1 MTKQKLPRWAGAL
14 TVAALAI
21 TTAAC
26 DRISDFDTGPGEA
39 YCGQITLASGY
50 RTGFTPRVQLRMT
63 FDSSKVD
70 AGESPGMVTTFDAGM
85 DGDPQLLT
93 DAPLRPIPPLSHDAL
108 SQLEFG
114 DGREAN
120 LIYGLSPSSPE
131 AESVLAVVSLRTD
144 DAVEVRL
151 IRPGTDAEDDT
162 VPSGRKPLF
171 GLFVLRRRDGD
182 CGF

>member
-1 MTKQKLPRWAGAL
+1 MTMAQHPRWASAL
-14 TVAALAI
+14 LVVALA
-21 TTAAC
+21 TTATAC

-50 RTGFTPRVQLRMT
+50 RTGFTPRVQMRMT

-70 AGESPGMVTTFDAGM
+70 AGESPGSVTTFDAGM
-85 DGDPQLLT
+85 ETEPQLVT
-93 DAPLRPIPPLSHDAL
+93 DAPLRPIPPLSHDPL

-120 LIYGLSPSSPE
+120 LIYAVSPDSPE

-151 IRPGTDAEDDT
+151 IRPGAATVDDE
-162 VPSGRKPLF
+162 VPNGRRPLF
-171 GLFVLRRRDGD
+171 GLFVLRRQDGD

>member
-1 MTKQKLPRWAGAL
+1 MSMVPTPRYVGL
-14 TVAALAI
+14 LVVVAAV
-21 TTAAC
+21 TTATGC
-26 DRISDFDTGPGEA
+26 DRINDFDTGPGEA
-39 YCGQITLASGY
+39 YCGQITLAGGY
-50 RTGFTPRVQLRMT
+50 RAGFTPRVQMRLT

-70 AGESPGMVTTFDAGM
+70 AGESPGAITTFDAGLETE
-85 DGDPQLLT
+85 PQLLT
-93 DAPLRPIPPLSHDAL
+93 DAPLRPIPAMSHDPL

-114 DGREAN
+114 DGREVN
-120 LIYGLSPSSPE
+120 LIYAASPSSPD
-131 AESVLAVVSLRTD
+131 AESVLAVLSLRTD

-151 IRPGTDAEDDT
+151 IRPGIETGEDD

>member
-1 MTKQKLPRWAGAL
+1 MTQALPPRWAGAL
-14 TVAALAI
+14 LAAALA
-21 TTAAC
+21 TPLTAC

-50 RTGFTPRVQLRMT
+50 RTGFTPRVQMRMT
-63 FDSSKVD
+63 FDSSQVD
-70 AGESPGMVTTFDAGM
+70 AGESPGLLTTFDAGM
-85 DGDPQLLT
+85 ETEPQLLT
-93 DAPLRPIPPLSHDAL
+93 EAPLRPIPPLSHDPL

-114 DGREAN
+114 DGRDVN
-120 LIYGLSPSSPE
+120 LIYGVSPNSPE
-131 AESVLAVVSLRTD
+131 AESVLAVVSLRSD

-151 IRPGTDAEDDT
+151 IRPGMAAGADD
-162 VPSGRKPLF
+162 VPAGRRPLF